1 MINLHIHFGRKA
13 EASLLFEGTTAVRMK
28 LALPLAPWNP
38 ALDIHDVIRALE
50 TLKEQVLE
58 FTGRHPD
65 RLTVHR
71 PPRLPLPLLERLEAA
86 SFAAGFNQFEPVDLG
101 DLVQVLSSSAPST
114 LLLIHASRDMIS
126 GVTLSTDACGATFVR
141 EAVAAVDEVTL
152 ENRMLTALKRESA
165 SSAACPLPPVHELIG
180 RYWGACEPQW
190 SFDMREWTSIGW
202 ATATFGSADVT
213 AIDEVTAG
221 ALRKLL
227 GELAPTSSGAEVALI
242 GEGAPRVSVLIKYLS
257 PGLRIVSPSVTGIV
271 DAMIARSRSLNSAVA
286 RQGTMAEKPGI
297 RLVFDPHTDLE
308 TNAMPTKRDSTSVR
322 VACEADKFY
331 RLNHIPAKW
340 HRIGFGLEIQLAE
353 QSKHVEVF
361 KDQISVELRTFSVLI
376 GSRWPS
382 ASSLLLSIAIPE
394 IGSSALIVF
403 RAGRE
408 PVVTYYPA
416 K

>member
-1 MINLHIHFGRKA
+1 MIDLHIHFGKKA
-13 EASLLFEGTTAVRMK
+13 EASLLFESTTAVRMK
-28 LALPLAPWNP
+28 LSLPLAPWDP
-38 ALDIHDVIRALE
+38 ALDIHDVISALE
-50 TLKEQVLE
+50 TLKGHVLE
-58 FTGRHPD
+58 FTGRLPD

-101 DLVQVLSSSAPST
+101 DLAKVLSSSEPST
-114 LLLIHASRDMIS
+114 LLLIHASREMIS
-126 GVTLSTDACGATFVR
+126 GVTLSTDARGATFVR

-165 SSAACPLPPVHELIG
+165 SPAACPLPPLHELIG

-190 SFDMREWTSIGW
+190 SFDMREWTSLGW
-202 ATATFGSADVT
+202 ATATFGSADAT
-213 AIDEVTAG
+213 AIDEVTAD

-227 GELAPTSSGAEVALI
+227 GELAPASGAEVALI
-242 GEGAPRVSVLIKYLS
+242 GEGAPRLSELIKDLS

-271 DAMIARSRSLNSAVA
+271 DAMIARSRSFNSAAA
-286 RQGTMAEKPGI
+286 RQGTVAEKPGI

-308 TNAMPTKRDSTSVR
+308 SKAMPTKRDSTAVR
-322 VACEADKFY
+322 VACEAGKHY

-353 QSKHVEVF
+353 PAEHLQVF

-376 GSRWPS
+376 CSRWPS
-382 ASSLLLSIAIPE
+382 ASSLLLSIVIPE

-408 PVVTYYPA
+408 PEVTYYPV